1 MLQCSKTFVPFCFP
15 YIQLCFGVFACCS
28 VAKST
33 VFFPR
38 NWASLGQ
45 CFINNLVGFITQT
58 WQPAKQTR
66 FVEGEQEFQ
75 RGTESTVT
83 PALPTCMLSNVRSL
97 ENKLDLIQLSR
108 STQHEARDC
117 CVFVFTETWLNDNTP
132 DSNLL
137 PSRRRHSTFW

>member
-45 CFINNLVGFITQT
+45 CLINNLVGFITQT
-58 WQPAKQTR
+58 WQPSKQTR

-75 RGTESTVT
+75 RGTESTAT
-83 PALPTCMLSNVRSL
+83 PAADRLLRDIAEYIAEVNTR
-97 ENKLDLIQLSR
+97 R
-108 STQHEARDC
+108 QHEQQGKQNFKKLC
-117 CVFVFTETWLNDNTP
+117 IMQYETV
-132 DSNLL
+132 
-137 PSRRRHSTFW
+137 

>member
-45 CFINNLVGFITQT
+45 CLINNLVGFITQT
-58 WQPAKQTR
+58 WQPSKQTR

-75 RGTESTVT
+75 RGTESTAT
-83 PALPTCMLSNVRSL
+83 PEPTRTNRIAFHPFNGGLCVLVSAVVCSNV
-97 ENKLDLIQLSR
+97 
-108 STQHEARDC
+108 
-117 CVFVFTETWLNDNTP
+117 FVP
-132 DSNLL
+132 D
-137 PSRRRHSTFW
+137 PAH